1 MYKVHCMNNIAKV
14 GTDALG
20 PNFELTDDERGADA
34 FLVRSANLHEV
45 DFSENLLAIGRAGA
59 GVNNI
64 PLDACAEKGIVVFN
78 TPGANANAVKELV
91 LCGMLLASRDIIGGV
106 EWVAENS
113 DDPEVGKKAEKAK
126 KKFAGTELAGKTLGV
141 IGLGAI
147 GTMVANTARRLGM
160 HVYGYDPYLS
170 VKAALSLDSHT
181 HAVQTMDEV
190 LAVADY
196 LTIHVPAMP
205 ATKGML
211 SAEAI
216 AKMKDGVVVL
226 NFARDS
232 LVDERAMAEALQT
245 GHVARY
251 VTDFANSVS
260 TQMAHAIVTPHLGAS
275 TKEAE
280 DNCAVMAA
288 NEIRLWHGRPGPD
301 LHSDA
306 PRDLPQERLRYD
318 WQGDQR
324 RVRRRHQ
331 HREHVR
337 QEPRRAGLHAARA
350 RRRDERRGH
359 CQARGDRRHLPRARN
374 PPAGLE
380 ELQLP
385 AMYKIHCLN
394 NIAPAGLEALG
405 TNCELT
411 ENLAEAEAVLV
422 RSANMHE
429 LEVGDNLRAGM
440 LVGCAFP
447 VLLIV
452 GLVAMRKMTKG

>member
-1 MYKVHCMNNIAKV
+1 M
-14 GTDALG
+14 
-20 PNFELTDDERGADA
+20 
-34 FLVRSANLHEV
+34 
-45 DFSENLLAIGRAGA
+45 
-59 GVNNI
+59 
-64 PLDACAEKGIVVFN
+64 
-78 TPGANANAVKELV
+78 
-91 LCGMLLASRDIIGGV
+91 
-106 EWVAENS
+106 
-113 DDPEVGKKAEKAK
+113 
-126 KKFAGTELAGKTLGV
+126 

-288 NEIRLWHGRPGPD
+288 NELRDYLENGNIQNSVNYGMVDLGPISTPMRLAIFHKNVSGMIGKVTSAV
-301 LHSDA
+301 SDA
-306 PRDLPQERLRYD
+306 GINIENMSDKSRGELAYMLLELGGEMSDADIAKLAEIDGIY
-318 WQGDQR
+318 
-324 RVRRRHQ
+324 RVRAIR
-331 HREHVR
+331 
-337 QEPRRAGLHAARA
+337 P
-350 RRRDERRGH
+350 
-359 CQARGDRRHLPRARN
+359 QA
-374 PPAGLE
+374 
-380 ELQLP
+380 
-385 AMYKIHCLN
+385 
-394 NIAPAGLEALG
+394 
-405 TNCELT
+405 
-411 ENLAEAEAVLV
+411 
-422 RSANMHE
+422 
-429 LEVGDNLRAGM
+429 
-440 LVGCAFP
+440 
-447 VLLIV
+447 
-452 GLVAMRKMTKG
+452 

>member
-288 NEIRLWHGRPGPD
+288 NEIRDYLENGNIQNSVNYGMVDLGPISTPMR
-301 LHSDA
+301 LAIFHKNVSGMIGKVTSAVSDA
-306 PRDLPQERLRYD
+306 GINIENMSDKSRGELAYMLLELGGEMSDADIAKLAEIDGIY
-318 WQGDQR
+318 
-324 RVRRRHQ
+324 RVRAIR
-331 HREHVR
+331 
-337 QEPRRAGLHAARA
+337 P
-350 RRRDERRGH
+350 
-359 CQARGDRRHLPRARN
+359 QA
-374 PPAGLE
+374 
-380 ELQLP
+380 
-385 AMYKIHCLN
+385 
-394 NIAPAGLEALG
+394 
-405 TNCELT
+405 
-411 ENLAEAEAVLV
+411 
-422 RSANMHE
+422 
-429 LEVGDNLRAGM
+429 
-440 LVGCAFP
+440 
-447 VLLIV
+447 
-452 GLVAMRKMTKG
+452 